1 MKPTEK
7 NIGFIGAGNM
17 ASAIISGLLNA
28 GYKNSQIYASSPE
41 DDHLKRL
48 SNDFSVNVSKKN
60 EDILNSVSTLVLAVK
75 PNVVEAVLEELSN
88 LISEQK
94 PLLISIVAGFKISS
108 VESKLKSKI
117 KIIRAMPNTPASI
130 GMGVSALT
138 NNDQINEEDK
148 QVANSIFDSVG
159 VTCWLEES
167 SFDLFTAL
175 ISSGPAYIFY
185 LIEALQEVAK
195 GLNLE
200 PDLTKKLIVEMIK
213 GSATLAGESS
223 DSPSLLR
230 EKVTSPGGVTEKALE
245 ILNKRKVNRSV
256 VEAILEATTKS
267 KSLGRS

>member
-1 MKPTEK
+1 
-7 NIGFIGAGNM
+7 M

-117 KIIRAMPNTPASI
+117 K
-130 GMGVSALT
+130 
-138 NNDQINEEDK
+138 
-148 QVANSIFDSVG
+148 
-159 VTCWLEES
+159 
-167 SFDLFTAL
+167 
-175 ISSGPAYIFY
+175 
-185 LIEALQEVAK
+185 
-195 GLNLE
+195 
-200 PDLTKKLIVEMIK
+200 
-213 GSATLAGESS
+213 
-223 DSPSLLR
+223 
-230 EKVTSPGGVTEKALE
+230 
-245 ILNKRKVNRSV
+245 
-256 VEAILEATTKS
+256 
-267 KSLGRS
+267 

>member
-94 PLLISIVAGFKISS
+94 PLLIAIVAGYKISS
-108 VESKLKSKI
+108 VESTLQSKI
-117 KIIRAMPNTPASI
+117 KIRSAIPNTPASI
-130 GMGVSALT
+130 GLGVSALT
-138 NNDQINEEDK
+138 NNDQIK
-148 QVANSIFDSVG
+148 
-159 VTCWLEES
+159 
-167 SFDLFTAL
+167 
-175 ISSGPAYIFY
+175 
-185 LIEALQEVAK
+185 
-195 GLNLE
+195 
-200 PDLTKKLIVEMIK
+200 
-213 GSATLAGESS
+213 
-223 DSPSLLR
+223 
-230 EKVTSPGGVTEKALE
+230 
-245 ILNKRKVNRSV
+245 
-256 VEAILEATTKS
+256 
-267 KSLGRS
+267 